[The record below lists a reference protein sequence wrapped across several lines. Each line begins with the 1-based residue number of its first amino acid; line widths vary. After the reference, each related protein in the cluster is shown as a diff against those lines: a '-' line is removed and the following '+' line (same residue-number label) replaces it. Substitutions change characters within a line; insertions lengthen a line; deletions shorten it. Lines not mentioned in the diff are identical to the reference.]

1 MRFVP
6 LPPPG
11 PNARPAQSVRLMSA
25 LQTFLFADI
34 RGYTSF
40 TQRSGDEK
48 AAELVGRFATA
59 TRAVVE
65 REGSVLELRGDEALC
80 MFGSPRDAL
89 RAAVALQRRY
99 VEETRRDP
107 ELPLPVGIGIDVG
120 EAVAVEGGYR
130 GGALNVAARLCSM
143 AGAGEILAT
152 GETVHLA
159 QRLEG
164 LSYLPRHPVK
174 AKGIEEPVRVVRVVP
189 DGDDPI
195 HQLATLRAPP
205 SSPTGAKGLTWWFD
219 LGGRRRLLAA
229 AAAGAVAV
237 VVAAVVIV
245 VSGGGQDPSLLAENA
260 AGVIDPSTGAV
271 VGQVPV
277 GANPTAVAVAA
288 DAVWIVN
295 TDDDSVARID
305 PATRQVVQTI
315 DVGGAPTSMAVGG
328 GSVWVANSSSGT
340 VTRID
345 PATGHVRQT
354 IPVGAAPAAVAFSR
368 GALWV
373 ADAAAA
379 ALLRV
384 DPATGAVTARVGV
397 GDAPS
402 AVVAG
407 DGVLWV
413 SNSGDGTVSEI
424 DPAHATA
431 LPPVH
436 VGNDPRGLA
445 LDGGSLWVA
454 NNVDGTVTRIATAT
468 GAVIAVV
475 PIGSGSGP
483 VGIAVA
489 AGKVWVADQDGAA
502 ISEVDPARNTVVAK
516 VPTASQPAGIGTDGR
531 SVWVTAGVQPA
542 RHRGGT
548 FTALVPAVLLD
559 PISDDGYSAPV
570 QRMLY
575 DGLVAFRQAP
585 GAAGD
590 GVVPDLAANLP
601 TPTDGGRSYT
611 FRLRRGIR
619 WSTGAP
625 VTGSEVRRGIERL
638 VAGGIAPD
646 LAIVGADTCTPA
658 ACDLSTGVAVD
669 DPGGTVT
676 IRLSKPEPEF
686 LQNLAQAVAFPL
698 STPLAAVDNPL
709 PVTGPYTVS
718 SYRPNE
724 SLVLVRNPYFRE
736 WSHAAQP
743 AGYPD
748 RFVFTMD
755 PSWGQHPDADAR
767 RPGFDWIDVR
777 GADLDALRARVGD
790 LLQTSPRLVVRY
802 LFLNTSVAPFDVPAA
817 RRAVS
822 YAIDRATVA
831 ADWPGAAQITCQ
843 MLPPTVPGYRPYC
856 PYTLRPDATGAW
868 HAPDVATAQH
878 LVQQS
883 GTAGASVTV
892 YTSPLVRRG
901 MQPVVDAMNQIGYHA
916 KLVTVPTNDYFAYL
930 DQHPNVQAGFEGW
943 IGAYPAASQF
953 ANISTCAGT
962 HVGQSHS
969 RFCAPEVD
977 ATIASAL
984 DLEDQSPQ
992 VASDSWARVDR
1003 TLTDAAPLVPLLVD
1017 GNAVLVSPRLRHYEV
1032 DPSGPI
1038 FGEGWLR

>member
-1 MRFVP
+1 MSYVP
-6 LPPPG
+6 SPPPD
-11 PNARPAQSVRLMSA
+11 PSARPAQSVRLMSA
-25 LQTFLFADI
+25 LQTFLLADV

-40 TQRSGDEK
+40 TQRFGDEK
-48 AAELVGRFATA
+48 AAELVVRFATA

-65 REGSVLELRGDEALC
+65 QQGTVLELRGDEALC
-80 MFGSPRDAL
+80 VFGSPRDAL

-120 EAVAVEGGYR
+120 EAVEVEGGYR
-130 GGALNVAARLCSM
+130 GGALNVAARLCAM

-159 QRLEG
+159 QRLQG
-164 LSYLPRHPVK
+164 LSYLPRDPVK
-174 AKGIEEPVRVVRVVP
+174 AKGMEDPVRVVRVVP
-189 DGDDPI
+189 DGDDPVR
-195 HQLATLRAPP
+195 QLATLRGPP
-205 SSPTGAKGLTWWFD
+205 SAPARSEGRPWW
-219 LGGRRRLLAA
+219 LRLLRRRRLLAA
-229 AAAGAVAV
+229 AAVAV
-237 VVAAVVIV
+237 VVAATVIV
-245 VSGGGQDPSLLAENA
+245 VTWGGDGPTALAENA
-260 AGVIDPSTGAV
+260 AGVVDPTTGAL
-271 VGQVPV
+271 VGQMPIK
-277 GANPTAVAVAA
+277 ANPTAMAVGAGS
-288 DAVWIVN
+288 VWIVN
-295 TDDDSVARID
+295 TDDDSLARID

-315 DVGGAPTSMAVGG
+315 GVGGAPTSMAVGG

-345 PATGHVRQT
+345 PLTGHVRQT
-354 IPVGAAPAAVAFSR
+354 IRVGAAPAAVAFYR

-379 ALLRV
+379 AVLRV
-384 DPATGAVTARVGV
+384 DPATSAVTARVGV

-402 AVVAG
+402 AVVG
-407 DGVLWV
+407 GGGTLWV
-413 SNSGDGTVSEI
+413 SNSGDGTVSAI

-445 LDGGSLWVA
+445 LDGNSLWVA
-454 NNVDGTVTRIATAT
+454 NNVDGTLTRIATAT
-468 GAVIAVV
+468 GTVVAVV
-475 PIGSGSGP
+475 PLGSGSGP
-483 VGIAVA
+483 VGVAVA

-502 ISEVDPARNTVVAK
+502 VTEVDPLRNTVVAT
-516 VPTASQPAGIGTDGR
+516 VPTASQPAGIGTDGH
-531 SVWVTAGVQPA
+531 SVWIAAGIQPA
-542 RHRGGT
+542 RHHGGT
-548 FTALVPAVLLD
+548 FTALVPAVMPD
-559 PISDDGYSAPV
+559 PINGDGYSVPV

-575 DGLVAFRQAP
+575 DGLVAFRPAP
-585 GAAGD
+585 GAGGD
-590 GVVPDLAANLP
+590 GVVPDLAASLP

-625 VTGSEVRRGIERL
+625 VTGREIRHGIERL
-638 VAGGIAPD
+638 VATGTAPD
-646 LAIVGADTCTPA
+646 LAIVGADTCTPD
-658 ACDLSTGVAVD
+658 ACDLSTGIAVD
-669 DPGGTVT
+669 DTSGSVT
-676 IRLSKPEPEF
+676 IRLSKAEPEF
-686 LQNLAQAVAFPL
+686 LQNLALAVAFPV
-698 STPLAAVDNPL
+698 STPLAAVDRPL
-709 PVTGPYTVS
+709 PVTGPYMVS
-718 SYRPNE
+718 SYRPNA

-748 RFVFTMD
+748 RFAFTMD
-755 PSWGQHPDADAR
+755 PSWGQDPDADAR

-777 GADLDALRARVGD
+777 GADLEALQARVGD
-790 LLQTSPRLVVRY
+790 RLQLSPRLVVRY
-802 LFLNTSVAPFDVPAA
+802 LFLNTSVAPFDVLDA

-831 ADWPGAAQITCQ
+831 ANWPGAAQITCQ
-843 MLPPTVPGYRPYC
+843 LLPPTVPGYRPYC

-892 YTSPLVRRG
+892 YTTPLVQDG

-916 KLVTVPTNDYFAYL
+916 TLVTLPTNDYFSYL
-930 DQHPNVQAGFEGW
+930 DGHPDVQAGFIGW
-943 IGAYPAASQF
+943 IGSYPAASQF
-953 ANISTCAGT
+953 AELTMCAGLQ
-962 HVGQSHS
+962 GDASYSH
-969 RFCAPEVD
+969 FCAPAVD
-977 ATIASAL
+977 STIASAL

-992 VASDSWARVDR
+992 VASDTWATVDR
-1003 TLTDAAPLVPLLVD
+1003 TLTDAAPLVPLVVD
-1017 GNAVLVSPRLRHYEV
+1017 GNAVLVSTRLRHYEV
-1032 DPSGPI
+1032 APSGPI
-1038 FGEGWLR
+1038 FAEAWLR